1 MAVKNAEYPLDGAR
15 LLPAVKQRGDEE
27 STTQEGLNAAAAA
40 APALSLT
47 VALIHLWVAFGYFE
61 VWWGYGAFF
70 LGLAAA
76 QGLFSLA
83 LLRWPGRVLS
93 LAGILGNLSVVM
105 LYILSRTSGV
115 PFGPHAGRAEEAG
128 VLDMSAT
135 GIELAI
141 VVFLLIRLG
150 GRERTIAINA
160 VLLAGVAIWVLRFTG
175 LLS

>member
-1 MAVKNAEYPLDGAR
+1 MTVKNAEYPPAGAR
-15 LLPAVKQRGDEE
+15 LLPAVKRRCDGE
-27 STTQEGLNAAAAA
+27 SAMQEGLDIATYA
-40 APALSLT
+40 APTLSLT
-47 VALIHLWVAFGYFE
+47 VALIHLWAALGYSE

-76 QGLFSLA
+76 QGLFSVT

-115 PFGPHAGRAEEAG
+115 PFGPHAGRPEEAG
-128 VLDMSAT
+128 LLDMFAT